1 MSNEQYIR
9 IFDESSCLTPKQLK
23 GYVSGNMVHEE
34 SHAVEVHLLSCPLC
48 SEAVEALQAEA
59 RGGIDMLSGIDSSF
73 LDQNDA
79 YKNLEDTTTPVA
91 KSKPIAKPN
100 IKVSKKNTES
110 LGGAKANTPVIR
122 ILTIAASLIL
132 LLFCGY
138 WIWSNNNTT
147 TTNDAPIAQAVPE
160 KEFIEQETTPVIVS
174 NSTDSSLDE
183 EVIAEQSE
191 EAPEQN
197 VVAPIETGKQAPTEP
212 TASTRIAQVTQ
223 EEKKTTIK
231 PVETRFAKDVQVTP
245 TRQLADEQLEVQPTR
260 EVDNIADASFD
271 NKYERRLGNS
281 YAPKEQTE
289 LTAAKAPQPNV
300 SVSTGNESA
309 AQLYQNKEYKAALK
323 KYRQQMNSTNVAER
337 DAARIMVSKCHIGL
351 GQKGQ
356 AKAILNSLIREN
368 STKKGEAEKLIE
380 SIK

>member
-48 SEAVEALQAEA
+48 SDAVEALQAETQ
-59 RGGIDMLSGIDSSF
+59 GGVDMLSGIDSSF
-73 LDQNDA
+73 LDQSDA

-138 WIWSNNNTT
+138 WIWSNNNITT
-147 TTNDAPIAQAVPE
+147 PNDAPIAQAVPE
-160 KEFIEQETTPVIVS
+160 KEFIEQETTPVIAS
-174 NSTDSSLDE
+174 NSADSSLDE
-183 EVIAEQSE
+183 EVTAELSE
-191 EAPEQN
+191 EAPEQD
-197 VVAPIETGKQAPTEP
+197 VVAPIEAGKQVPTEP

-231 PVETRFAKDVQVTP
+231 PVETRFAKDVQATP

-289 LTAAKAPQPNV
+289 LAAAKAPQPNV

-323 KYRQQMNSTNVAER
+323 KYRQQMNATNVAER
-337 DAARIMVSKCHIGL
+337 DAARIMVSKCHIAL

>member
-48 SEAVEALQAEA
+48 SDAVEALQAETQ
-59 RGGIDMLSGIDSSF
+59 GGVDMLSGIDSSF

-110 LGGAKANTPVIR
+110 LGGAKTSTPVIR

-174 NSTDSSLDE
+174 NSTDNSLDE
-183 EVIAEQSE
+183 EVIAELPE

-231 PVETRFAKDVQVTP
+231 PVETRFAKDVQATP
-245 TRQLADEQLEVQPTR
+245 ARQLADEQLEVQPTR
-260 EVDNIADASFD
+260 EVDNIADVSFD

-289 LTAAKAPQPNV
+289 LAAAKAPQPNV
-300 SVSTGNESA
+300 SVSSGNESA

-337 DAARIMVSKCHIGL
+337 DAARIMVSKCHIAL